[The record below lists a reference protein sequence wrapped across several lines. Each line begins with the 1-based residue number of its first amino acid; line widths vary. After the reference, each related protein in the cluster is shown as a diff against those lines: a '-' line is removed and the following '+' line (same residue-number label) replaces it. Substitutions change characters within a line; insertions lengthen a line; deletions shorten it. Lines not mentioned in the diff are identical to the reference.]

1 VLEGTLEEMMAVVEE
16 QHGGDSGNSTRY
28 VQSLNVVFTG
38 VFVWSSAAA
47 ILLWF

>member
-28 VQSLNVVFTG
+28 AQFPNVVFTG
-38 VFVWSSAAA
+38 VFVLGGVA
-47 ILLWF
+47 IL